1 MADDGEEEA
10 PTFRIL
16 PRAGGQP
23 SGELGGF
30 RFMLL
35 FFFARTSR
43 RDRSSPRV
51 GLSIK
56 GSEIEGEEDLGM
68 GGFMTERGEDLRKKS
83 RAGLASD
90 VKGIS
95 DLISSE

>member
-1 MADDGEEEA
+1 MDDEGEEEA

-35 FFFARTSR
+35 FFFASISR
-43 RDRSSPRV
+43 QDQSSPHV
-51 GLSIK
+51 GFAIR
-56 GSEIEGEEDLGM
+56 GSETKGEEDLGM
-68 GGFMTERGEDLRKKS
+68 GGFMTERGEDVRKGS
-83 RAGLASD
+83 QLDLALD
-90 VKGIS
+90 DPGIS
-95 DLISSE
+95 DLMR